1 MTSQLNVDT
10 IVDKAGTS
18 GPSLPNTT
26 TIKMGNTSTYV
37 SDGGAVTQNT
47 VQGLIK
53 AWIMQED
60 GTTVHDSFNQAS
72 LTDEGTGQYKIAFTN
87 NMNNN
92 DFPVLAQMNPY
103 TYTSGSVTVLNGSRA
118 HHAEGQATN
127 YYVLKSGKLA
137 SGSGGSAIDVESAA
151 GIVGDLA

>member
-10 IVDKAGTS
+10 IVDKAGS
-18 GPSLPNTT
+18 GGTNV
-26 TIKMGNTSTYV
+26 KVANTSTYV

-60 GTTVHDSFNQAS
+60 GTTVHDSLNQAS
-72 LTDEGTGQYKIAFTN
+72 LTDNGTGNYTITFTN
-87 NMNNN
+87 NMNNAV
-92 DFPVLAQMNPY
+92 FPVLQQMNPY
-103 TYTSGSVTVLNGSRA
+103 TSTAGSKTVLNGSRA
-118 HHAEGQATN
+118 NHSDGQATTH
-127 YYVLKSGKLA
+127 YIFKCGQVSEG
-137 SGSGGSAIDVESAA
+137 GIGSAIDVTCGA

>member
-1 MTSQLNVDT
+1 VSQVNTDTLRHSGGTLGTDVRIKNTSVYESDS
-10 IVDKAGTS
+10 GTS
-18 GPSLPNTT
+18 P
-26 TIKMGNTSTYV
+26 
-37 SDGGAVTQNT
+37 TQNL
-47 VQGLIK
+47 VQGLCK

-60 GTTVHDSFNQAS
+60 GTTVHDSLNQAS

-103 TYTSGSVTVLNGSRA
+103 TFTSGSKTVLNGSRA
-118 HHAEGQATN
+118 HHTDGQATN
-127 YYVLKSGKLA
+127 YYVLKSGQVA
-137 SGSGGSAIDVESAA
+137 IGSHGSAQDVESAA

>member
-10 IVDKAGTS
+10 IVDKAGS
-18 GPSLPNTT
+18 GGTNVK
-26 TIKMGNTSTYV
+26 IGNTSTYV

-53 AWIMQED
+53 GWIMQED

-72 LTDEGTGQYKIAFTN
+72 LTDEGTGEYKIAFTN

-103 TYTSGSVTVLNGSRA
+103 TFTSGSKTVLNGSRA
-118 HHAEGQATN
+118 HHTDGQATN
-127 YYVLKSGKLA
+127 YYVLKSGQVA
-137 SGSGGSAIDVESAA
+137 IGSHGSAVDVESA
-151 GIVGDLA
+151 GGVVGDLA

>member
-1 MTSQLNVDT
+1 VSQVNTDTLRHSGGTLGTDVRIKNTSVYESDS
-10 IVDKAGTS
+10 GTS
-18 GPSLPNTT
+18 P
-26 TIKMGNTSTYV
+26 
-37 SDGGAVTQNT
+37 TQNL
-47 VQGLIK
+47 VQGLCK

-103 TYTSGSVTVLNGSRA
+103 TFTASSKTILNGSRA
-118 HHAEGQATN
+118 HHTDGQATN
-127 YYVLKSGKLA
+127 YYVLKSGQVA
-137 SGSGGSAIDVESAA
+137 IGSHGSAQDVESAA

>member
-1 MTSQLNVDT
+1 MSQVNTDTLRHSGGTLGTDVRIKNTSVYESDS
-10 IVDKAGTS
+10 GTS
-18 GPSLPNTT
+18 P
-26 TIKMGNTSTYV
+26 
-37 SDGGAVTQNT
+37 TQNL
-47 VQGLIK
+47 VQGLCK

-60 GTTVHDSFNQAS
+60 GTTVHDSLNQAS

-103 TYTSGSVTVLNGSRA
+103 TFTSGSKTVLNGSRA
-118 HHAEGQATN
+118 HHTDGQATN
-127 YYVLKSGKLA
+127 YYVLKSGQVA
-137 SGSGGSAIDVESAA
+137 IGSHGSAVDRDIGA